1 MWFVGV
7 FVAFV
12 AFMVRSVMIVITSLL
27 EFILET
33 ISKNIKKYVERK
45 KNKKLS
51 RENIAYS
58 KSTEII
64 DRKPRNYTVN
74 EKYECER
81 CLKTISREE
90 YELYDCMCE
99 SCFEDISYKDDSTF

>member
-12 AFMVRSVMIVITSLL
+12 AFMVRSVMIIITSLL
-27 EFILET
+27 EFIIEVIANSIKKYFEHRKSKKLSSET
-33 ISKNIKKYVERK
+33 IS
-45 KNKKLS
+45 
-51 RENIAYS
+51 YS
-58 KSTEII
+58 KSNEII
-64 DRKPRNYTVN
+64 KRKPRNYTVN
-74 EKYECER
+74 EEYECER

-90 YELYDCMCE
+90 YELHIGVFG